1 MAKRRRY
8 GGFSLVEVLL
18 AIATLAIGMMF
29 IGGTFLAGVYFSTVS
44 TERTIA
50 TVVAN
55 EAFAKLRVF
64 LYDDPTRPG
73 RLDRYDPN
81 LATNRQT
88 PTPLDVVGPA
98 HCSLMGIVFDANE
111 YAYPSTRTLADKQ
124 YFWSG
129 LCRRDPDDPNHALVV
144 TVFVSRKVGTATRYI
159 GPAGPMSWP
168 VPMRI
173 RVAGTVG
180 SNVLT
185 ILDDPKWIGEGYTIV
200 EDSSG
205 KIYRVVERGVDP
217 AQIIL
222 DPDNPWLGG
231 NFVWAVPPPLVRL
244 APPAVGGG
252 GPCIV
257 VYQTEIR
264 F

>member
-1 MAKRRRY
+1 MSKKRRY

-29 IGGTFLAGVYFSTVS
+29 IGGTFIAGVYFSTVS
-44 TERTIA
+44 TERTMA

-55 EAFAKLRVF
+55 EAFAKVRMF
-64 LYDDPTRPG
+64 LYDEPARTG
-73 RLDRYDPN
+73 GFDRYDPN
-81 LATNRQT
+81 LVTNRQT
-88 PTPLDVVGPA
+88 PTPLDFDPA
-98 HCSLMGIVFDANE
+98 HHSLMGIVFDCNE
-111 YAYPSTRTLADKQ
+111 YAYPSTKTVADKQ
-124 YFWSG
+124 YFWSA
-129 LCRRDPDDPNHALVV
+129 LCRREPSDPNNALVA
-144 TVFVSRKVGTATRYI
+144 TVFVSRKVGTATRYV

-168 VPMRI
+168 VPMAI

-185 ILDDPKWIGEGYTIV
+185 IVDDPRWIGEGYTIV

-231 NFVWAVPPPLVRL
+231 NLVWAVPPPLVRL
-244 APPAVGGG
+244 TPPAVGGG

-257 VYQTEIR
+257 VYQTKIR